1 MIRFLRDLVL
11 HNWALKVSAL
21 VLAFVLWLT
30 LIPEEKTF
38 SERTL
43 VVPLERRNL
52 PADFELVVPPPSM
65 IDVTVRARNRLI
77 SQLTEK
83 DVQAVLNLS
92 RARLDQQDYPLNPD
106 MILVPSGVQVV
117 RVFPNTI
124 RLRLERSLL
133 APMDIQLVTVG
144 KVHEDFVLAKA
155 EVIPPRINVR
165 GPESKFKVKEKV
177 RTSPV
182 DLTGL
187 DHSTTVEVDLILP
200 QPELRLA
207 EAKTRATV
215 ILTIEK
221 RSPP

>member
-1 MIRFLRDLVL
+1 MIRFLRNLFL
-11 HNWALKVSAL
+11 RNWALKVIAL

-52 PADFELVVPPPSM
+52 PADFELVVPPPAT
-65 IDVTVRARNRLI
+65 IDVTIRARNRIL
-77 SQLTEK
+77 SQITDK

-106 MILVPSGVQVV
+106 MILVPPDVQVV
-117 RVFPNTI
+117 QVFPNTVK
-124 RLRLERSLL
+124 LRLERSVQVV
-133 APMDIQLVTVG
+133 MDIQIVAVG
-144 KVHEDFVLAKA
+144 KVKEGFVQTKI
-155 EVIPPRINVR
+155 EVIPSQVNVR

-182 DLTGL
+182 DLTDL
-187 DHSTTVEVDLILP
+187 EQTKAFEVDLILP
-200 QPELRLA
+200 HPEVRLA
-207 EAKTRATV
+207 EARTRATV
-215 ILTIEK
+215 VVTVEK
-221 RSPP
+221 KVE